1 MACWWAFSYDPGMAG
16 PFRYSKKQRRNLRR
30 DAEGWAKAADNFE
43 AEGTKPHAAAVLRR
57 LADSSTRM
65 SLARR
70 RKKKSKKS
78 N

>member
-1 MACWWAFSYDPGMAG
+1 MIRVMAS
-16 PFRYSKKQRRNLRR
+16 PFRYNKKQRRNLRR
-30 DAEGWAKAADNFE
+30 DAKSSIKAADKFE
-43 AEGTKPHAAAVLRR
+43 TERTKPQAVVVLRR

-70 RKKKSKKS
+70 RKKKSKNS